1 MMPVMT
7 VPVKKSNRVAQK
19 NRVKIA
25 KQRVMA
31 RVTARVIRAKHKV
44 VKRAKVVAW
53 MLNA

>member
-25 KQRVMA
+25 KQKVMA
-31 RVTARVIRAKHKV
+31 RVTARVVRAMLKV